1 VREAKLTTVL
11 DVVGVVL
18 VAAFA
23 FLVWAPLALLVAGLA
38 CLFASWSWD
47 RSR

>member
-1 VREAKLTTVL
+1 MTTVL

-23 FLVWAPLALLVAGLA
+23 FFVWPPLVLLVAGGASLA
-38 CLFASWSWD
+38 ASWAWD
-47 RSR
+47 RK